1 MVMKQ
6 DNLTMNLN
14 DVEQNHI
21 MQHDGNH

>member
-1 MVMKQ
+1 MIMKQ